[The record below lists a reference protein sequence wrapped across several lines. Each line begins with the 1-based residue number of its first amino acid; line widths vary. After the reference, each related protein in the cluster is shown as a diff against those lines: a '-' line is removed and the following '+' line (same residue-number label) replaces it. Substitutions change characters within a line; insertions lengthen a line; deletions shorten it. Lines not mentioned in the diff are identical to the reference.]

1 MIIDNKKT
9 IYGIWL
15 RKMIVTIIFT
25 LSIIGVLFF
34 TSIPDDAAF
43 GRYHIVITISAVFI
57 IYSAIGIL
65 RKPYYF
71 YFNDKK
77 DVLIF
82 RYYPVALFNSR
93 KNTMQIPKQHF
104 SKFETNTFFFG
115 LEENLILFQN
125 YRNKVAKY
133 PPISLSA
140 VSKEDRKK
148 LKLALEK
155 HSQQK

>member
-1 MIIDNKKT
+1 MIIENKKA

-34 TSIPDDAAF
+34 SSIPDDAEF
-43 GRYHIVITISAVFI
+43 GRYHIVITISVAFI
-57 IYSAIGIL
+57 IFSAIGIL

-71 YFNDKK
+71 YFNDNK

-82 RYYPVALFNSR
+82 RFYPVGLFNSK
-93 KNTMQIPKQHF
+93 KNTVQIPKQQLV
-104 SKFETNTFFFG
+104 KFETSKFFFG
-115 LEENLILFQN
+115 LEEKLFLYQN

-133 PPISLSA
+133 PYISLSA
-140 VSKEDRKK
+140 ISKEERER
-148 LKLALEK
+148 LKHALEK
-155 HSQQK
+155 YSQQK